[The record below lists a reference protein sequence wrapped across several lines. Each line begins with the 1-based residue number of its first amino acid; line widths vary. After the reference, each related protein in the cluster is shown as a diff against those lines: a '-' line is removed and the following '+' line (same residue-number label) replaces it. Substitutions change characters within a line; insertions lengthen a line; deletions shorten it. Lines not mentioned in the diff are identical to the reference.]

1 MTLVFY
7 IYESFI
13 SDLDMD
19 ADNVSDQSKRKLN
32 RNFTIEER
40 NDKRKL
46 HGYAVM
52 DINNSDNTLKYGNY
66 DLNVFRPPINLK
78 KRYKKDI
85 VKSEQIRI
93 SLKMTDDDEL
103 ISDDE
108 EAVQEEDDDDEVVG
122 DIVKELKEV
131 PFMESKRNVI
141 NKTVL
146 YKPGDG
152 IDIYIDQARYLP
164 DSVTFSRL
172 LIRGLNK
179 TQNKVMNALKC
190 FSDIDTST
198 RMAHDYNFRFEVRN
212 ENMVGKK
219 PSLDPTTFL
228 EIMIETIDRTD
239 MNEKIVGFAYFP
251 LFLALDGE

>member
-85 VKSEQIRI
+85 VKSE
-93 SLKMTDDDEL
+93 
-103 ISDDE
+103 
-108 EAVQEEDDDDEVVG
+108 
-122 DIVKELKEV
+122 
-131 PFMESKRNVI
+131 
-141 NKTVL
+141 
-146 YKPGDG
+146 
-152 IDIYIDQARYLP
+152 
-164 DSVTFSRL
+164 
-172 LIRGLNK
+172 
-179 TQNKVMNALKC
+179 
-190 FSDIDTST
+190 
-198 RMAHDYNFRFEVRN
+198 
-212 ENMVGKK
+212 
-219 PSLDPTTFL
+219 
-228 EIMIETIDRTD
+228 
-239 MNEKIVGFAYFP
+239 
-251 LFLALDGE
+251 

>member
-1 MTLVFY
+1 L
-7 IYESFI
+7 
-13 SDLDMD
+13 
-19 ADNVSDQSKRKLN
+19 
-32 RNFTIEER
+32 
-40 NDKRKL
+40 
-46 HGYAVM
+46 
-52 DINNSDNTLKYGNY
+52 
-66 DLNVFRPPINLK
+66 
-78 KRYKKDI
+78 
-85 VKSEQIRI
+85 
-93 SLKMTDDDEL
+93 
-103 ISDDE
+103 
-108 EAVQEEDDDDEVVG
+108 
-122 DIVKELKEV
+122 
-131 PFMESKRNVI
+131 
-141 NKTVL
+141 L

-152 IDIYIDQARYLP
+152 IDVYIDQSRYLP

-179 TQNKVMNALKC
+179 SQKKVMNALKC

-219 PSLDPTTFL
+219 PALDPTTFL